1 MGSTALRRVRSTAAA
16 LALGLAAVLAL
27 SACGSDDAP
36 DLGEE
41 LILATTTSLNDSG
54 LLDELVPI
62 FEAETGLNVK
72 VIAVGTGAALRMG
85 EEGNADALLVHAP
98 DSERELLAA
107 GHAASRELVA
117 YNDFVIVGPAADPA
131 GVSGTS
137 DAPAALSAIAAAG
150 AAFASRG
157 DDSGTHKK
165 ELALW
170 AAAGIE
176 PMGDWYLETGQ
187 GMSATLTVA
196 DQRDTYVL
204 TDRGTYLSLRNRLQ
218 LVVAVEGDAR
228 LLNYYSVLT
237 VAERTGGINAA
248 GARAWADFIRR
259 PGIQTRI
266 GNYRRQEYG
275 RPLFIPAAADT
286 EQDIAARGGAP
297 QE

>member
-1 MGSTALRRVRSTAAA
+1 MGSTALRRVRSAAAA
-16 LALGLAAVLAL
+16 LALGLAAVLVL

-107 GHAASRELVA
+107 GHVASRELVA
-117 YNDFVIVGPAADPA
+117 YNDFVIVGPATDPA
-131 GVSGTS
+131 GISGTS
-137 DAPAALSAIAAAG
+137 DASAALSAIAAAG
-150 AAFASRG
+150 APFASRG

-176 PMGDWYLETGQ
+176 PMGDWYLEIGQ

-196 DQRDTYVL
+196 DQRNAYVL

-237 VAERTGGINAA
+237 VAERKGGINAA

-297 QE
+297 RE